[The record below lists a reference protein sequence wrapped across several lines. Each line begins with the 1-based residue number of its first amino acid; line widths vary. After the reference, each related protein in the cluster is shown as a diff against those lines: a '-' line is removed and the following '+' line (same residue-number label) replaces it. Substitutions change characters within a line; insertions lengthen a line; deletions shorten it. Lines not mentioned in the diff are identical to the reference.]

1 MLRRIFGFA
10 TLRSFPVW
18 QSRSFLRSEASA
30 PNPVGANL
38 TKEVV
43 LWADTFNNYFEP
55 EVLHAA
61 VKVLKA
67 AGYQVHLPQISAA
80 VAGEALCC
88 GRTALAY
95 GQIPQ
100 ARQHAQRTL
109 EVLMPYVNQGMAVVG
124 LEPSCLLSLR
134 DEYLVLKLGDDAHKL
149 AQAAVLFEEFLVR
162 EHSSGRLSLK
172 LKTLSAKR
180 ALVHG
185 HCHQKAFDA
194 FKPVVQV
201 LGWIPGLEVK
211 AIESSCCGMAG
222 AFGYSKNHWEVS
234 MNMAEASL
242 LPAVRSATADDLIVA
257 DGVSCRHQVLDGTAR
272 SAQHVASVLASALQ

>member
-1 MLRRIFGFA
+1 
-10 TLRSFPVW
+10 
-18 QSRSFLRSEASA
+18 
-30 PNPVGANL
+30 
-38 TKEVV
+38 
-43 LWADTFNNYFEP
+43 
-55 EVLHAA
+55 
-61 VKVLKA
+61 
-67 AGYQVHLPQISAA
+67 
-80 VAGEALCC
+80 
-88 GRTALAY
+88 
-95 GQIPQ
+95 
-100 ARQHAQRTL
+100 
-109 EVLMPYVNQGMAVVG
+109 MPYVNQGMAVVG

-162 EHSSGRLSLK
+162 EHSAGRLSLK